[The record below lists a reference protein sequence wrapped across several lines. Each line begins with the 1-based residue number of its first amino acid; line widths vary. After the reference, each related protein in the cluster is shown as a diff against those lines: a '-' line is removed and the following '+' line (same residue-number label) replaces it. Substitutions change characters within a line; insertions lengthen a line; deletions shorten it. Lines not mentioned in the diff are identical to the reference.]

1 MEKIYYLRSKFRN
14 SLSSICHADG
24 SARAQTVGKKNNSI
38 FYKLIKEFEKYS
50 EVPILINTSFN
61 IKGDPIVDN
70 PDDAIITFYKSGLDV
85 LVLGN
90 FIIRKK

>member
-1 MEKIYYLRSKFRN
+1 MSCRWFCKSTD
-14 SLSSICHADG
+14 SW
-24 SARAQTVGKKNNSI
+24 KKNNSI